1 ILRIGPSFAL
11 KAERVLEVKG
21 DNRVAREAQHEIPQ
35 RADANRVR
43 NLCTLSII
51 ELRMTRINL
60 HARRGDDAI
69 DQVIGLHA
77 EALASAHLDERA
89 VLIFLAEHIAE
100 LLRGARCEPYE
111 RVVEVRVL

>member
-1 ILRIGPSFAL
+1 
-11 KAERVLEVKG
+11 
-21 DNRVAREAQHEIPQ
+21 
-35 RADANRVR
+35 DANRVR

-111 RVVEVRVL
+111 RVVEVRVLRSLLLVSERPQRLLHLRLRVILARVDDVVD